1 MKGLVAMYKPSFTI
15 SNPVLSRAISIAEKL
30 GKIETYHSLKRMP
43 ILRRNNKI
51 RSIRSSLAIE
61 ANSLSLDEVRDVI
74 SGKVVIGPQKEI
86 QEVKNAYQA
95 YELIKEF
102 NPYRIDD
109 LLRTHRILTNLT
121 IEDNGKY
128 RNHAEGVFNGDKV
141 IFVAPPA
148 EMVPQLMN
156 DLFYWLN
163 ADKDVPMLIKS
174 CVFHYEMVF
183 IHPFSDGNGRTV
195 RLWQNVLLTQWNS
208 IFEYIP
214 IESMIQKHQN
224 EYYDSIALCHKN
236 GNSNVFI
243 EFMLKMIDET
253 LEEALS
259 NIRKESKNISDQVN
273 KLLEIMEYDIPLSA
287 NEIMTRLGIK
297 SKETLRASYLNPAL
311 ENGLIKMTIPDK
323 PNSKNQKYVK

>member
-1 MKGLVAMYKPSFTI
+1 MYKPSITI

-51 RSIRSSLAIE
+51 RSIHSSLAIE

-74 SGKVVIGPQKEI
+74 SGKIVIGPQKEI

-109 LLRTHRILTNLT
+109 LLKAHAILTNLT

-128 RNHAEGVFNGDKV
+128 RNHAEGVFDGNKV

-148 EMVPQLMN
+148 DMVPQLMN

-195 RLWQNVLLTQWNS
+195 RLWQNVLLTQWNP

-224 EYYDSIALCHKN
+224 EYYGSIALCHKN

-243 EFMLKMIDET
+243 EFMLTMIDET
-253 LEEALS
+253 LEEALN